1 MLKLHENEK
10 IIRKVHRHWIVVAEK
25 AFMFIFLLIIPLA
38 GLMFLSSMELESDFI
53 MPFAFYVLSLYIFV
67 LSVLAFISWVDYW
80 LDMWIITNERIID
93 IEQHGLFRH
102 EISEFGLDKVQDVT
116 VDVPGFLATF
126 LKYGKIAVH
135 TAGER
140 VFEANDLPNVHE
152 VKDLILKC
160 CKEARMNNHKNGIA

>member
-10 IIRKVHRHWIVVAEK
+10 VIRKVHRHWIVVAEK
-25 AFMFIFLLIIPLA
+25 AFMFIFLLMVPLA
-38 GLMFLSSMELESDFI
+38 GVLSLADLEIDNEFI
-53 MPFAFYVLSLYIFV
+53 MPFAFYVLSLYVFI
-67 LSVLAFISWVDYW
+67 LAVLAFISWVDYW
-80 LDMWIITNERIID
+80 LDMWIITSERIID

-140 VFEANDLPNVHE
+140 VFEADDLPNVHE

-160 CKEARMNNHKNGIA
+160 CKEAKLKNGLNNV